1 MLSMGF
7 GLPATCR
14 YKEGEGDVWVGE
26 DCGEKAEG
34 GGQDGGRAEVDKQAW
49 KVSSTV

>member
-1 MLSMGF
+1 MVF

-14 YKEGEGDVWVGE
+14 HKEGEGDVWVGE

-34 GGQDGGRAEVDKQAW
+34 VGQDGGRVEVDEQAW
-49 KVSSTV
+49 RVASTV